1 MKKDREEL
9 GFYSFSVYRKELFAF
24 SIISIIIFHFFDNVL
39 EFTTDTGISLLPAK
53 CFTSIISSIGV
64 EIFVLLSGL
73 GLYFSFRKNSV
84 IKEFYTKR
92 FVRILVPYGIFG
104 GIAWIIITIIGGNNF
119 WNYIYNLSLLSFW
132 TNGNMMLW
140 YIAFTLLVYLAFPLI
155 FTIVNSEH
163 SGRNTLIAVS
173 ISYLLLFA
181 CETLGTTGFL
191 DVEIALWRIPVFII
205 GTYFG
210 KLAYERQKFKP
221 WHCVLFVIFF
231 LQKLIYSLFVVIVD
245 TDNISGPIFSIYDFM
260 HKYLRFF
267 SGLYGIGLMFLLVL
281 IFRALNSN
289 IISKISTPI
298 SKVTLELYMTHVT
311 IRNISNRLGFP
322 IGEFWYFLIYISI
335 SIIVTILL
343 NIASDKITQ
352 RIYTKTKKTAKHYI
366 Q

>member
-1 MKKDREEL
+1 MKKNREEP

-24 SIISIIIFHFFDNVL
+24 SIISIIIFHFLDNLL
-39 EFTTDTGISLLPAK
+39 EFTTDTGLSLLPAK

-73 GLYFSFRKNSV
+73 GLYFSFRKNSD

-104 GIAWIIITIIGGNNF
+104 GIAWIVITIIGGNNF
-119 WNYIYNLSLLSFW
+119 WNYLYNLSLLSFW
-132 TNGNMMLW
+132 TYGNMMLW
-140 YIAFTLLVYLAFPLI
+140 YIAFTLLMYLAFPLI
-155 FTIVNSEH
+155 YTIINSEH

-173 ISYLLLFA
+173 VTYLILFA
-181 CETLGTTGFL
+181 CETLGKTGFL
-191 DVEIALWRIPVFII
+191 DIEIALWRIPVFII

-210 KLAYERQKFKP
+210 KLAYERQKFKT
-221 WHCVLFVIFF
+221 WHCVLFIIFF
-231 LQKLIYSLFVVIVD
+231 LQKFLYSLLVVFSD
-245 TDNISGPIFSIYDFM
+245 TENLSEPVFSIYDFM

-281 IFRALNSN
+281 IFRTLNSE

-311 IRNISNRLGFP
+311 IRNISNRLGLP

-335 SIIVTILL
+335 SIVVTILL
-343 NIASDKITQ
+343 NIVSDKIIK
-352 RIYTKTKKTAKHYI
+352 RIHSNPKNTAKHYR
-366 Q
+366 